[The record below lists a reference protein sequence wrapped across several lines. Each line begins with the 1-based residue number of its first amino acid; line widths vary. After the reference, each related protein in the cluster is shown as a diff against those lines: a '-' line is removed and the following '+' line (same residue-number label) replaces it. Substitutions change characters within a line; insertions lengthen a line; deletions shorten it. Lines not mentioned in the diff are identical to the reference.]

1 MLSLSNSI
9 LLSLLDNAFIL
20 LLQSKYPFDYNRMI
34 LTHIV
39 ITGIVLHANGIACKN
54 VLVITSSVLFTHKT
68 IQTDEV
74 ITSTRCTY
82 VYDH

>member
-1 MLSLSNSI
+1 
-9 LLSLLDNAFIL
+9 
-20 LLQSKYPFDYNRMI
+20 
-34 LTHIV
+34 V

-54 VLVITSSVLFTHKT
+54 VPVITSSVLFTHKT